1 MIQYAYKDGDY
12 MKILCLKTKLIQ
24 KDFAKRLQTLL
35 PEFEIV
41 EPKCKDDILETYFFD
56 EDIALVIGYNV
67 GNGYAL
73 KMPLVKKLLV
83 CPTVLEFERDI
94 LLPDKAEHNL
104 TNETFAL
111 FRNCGTPSHFQ
122 TEFET
127 FFIPEHVY
135 TFDGEER
142 EGAFMQKLVSVI
154 KDVIAKP
161 EIPLCFVLDE
171 L

>member
-1 MIQYAYKDGDY
+1 MIHYAYKDGDY
-12 MKILCLKTKLIQ
+12 MKVLCLKTELIQ

-56 EDIALVIGYNV
+56 EDIVLVIGYNV
-67 GNGYAL
+67 GSEYAL

-83 CPTVLEFERDI
+83 CPTALEFERDI

-104 TNETFAL
+104 ANETFAL
-111 FRNCGTPSHFQ
+111 FGKYGAPSHFQ

-135 TFDGEER
+135 TFNGEER
-142 EGAFMQKLVSVI
+142 EEAFMQKLIPVI

>member
-1 MIQYAYKDGDY
+1 
-12 MKILCLKTKLIQ
+12 MKILCLKTELIQ
-24 KDFAKRLQTLL
+24 KDFAKQLQTLL

-56 EDIALVIGYNV
+56 EDIVLVIGYNV
-67 GNGYAL
+67 GSGYAL
-73 KMPLVKKLLV
+73 KMPLVKKLLI
-83 CPTVLEFERDI
+83 CPTALEFERDI

-104 TNETFAL
+104 ANETFAL
-111 FRNCGTPSHFQ
+111 FGKYGALSHFQ

-142 EGAFMQKLVSVI
+142 EESFMQKLISVI
-154 KDVIAKP
+154 KDIIAKP

>member
-12 MKILCLKTKLIQ
+12 MKILCLKTGLIQ

-41 EPKCKDDILETYFFD
+41 EPKCTDDILETYFFD
-56 EDIALVIGYNV
+56 ENIALVIGYNV
-67 GNGYAL
+67 GNGHTL
-73 KMPLVKKLLV
+73 KMPLVKKLLI
-83 CPTVLEFERDI
+83 CPTALEFERDI

-104 TNETFAL
+104 ANETFAL
-111 FRNCGTPSHFQ
+111 FGKYGTLPHFQ

-135 TFDGEER
+135 TFDGEEQ
-142 EGAFMQKLVSVI
+142 EEPFWQKLASVI